1 LLKAAFAVEAEYL
14 REAAAAGAADG
25 EGLAGDINFYDLGPQ
40 LTRSFRALKL
50 WMFFK
55 TFGVE
60 AMARAVAKGIALA
73 ERSEEL
79 ISASPDWEIVTR
91 AQLGILTFRC
101 LHPEGRAKAAIT
113 KAVDRL
119 LADGFALITTT
130 EVRGETVFRV
140 CPIHPDATIDD
151 VSRSLDLL
159 AAYIK

>member
-14 REAAAAGAADG
+14 REDVAAGAADG
-25 EGLAGDINFYDLGPQ
+25 ESLAGDINFYDLGPQ

-50 WMFFK
+50 WRFFK
-55 TFGVE
+55 TFGVD
-60 AMARAVAKGIALA
+60 AMAHAVAKGIDLA
-73 ERSEEL
+73 ERTEEL

-101 LHPEGRAKAAIT
+101 PHPEGRAKAAIT

-130 EVRGETVFRV
+130 KVRGETVFRV
-140 CPIHPDATIDD
+140 CPIHPDATIADL
-151 VSRSLDLL
+151 SRSLALL
-159 AAYIK
+159 ATYIK